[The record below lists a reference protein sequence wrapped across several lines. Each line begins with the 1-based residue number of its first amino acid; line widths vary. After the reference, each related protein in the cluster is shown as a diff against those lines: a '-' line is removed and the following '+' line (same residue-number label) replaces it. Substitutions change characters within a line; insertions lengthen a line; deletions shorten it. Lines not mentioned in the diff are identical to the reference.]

1 MKMSTKGRYGI
12 KAMLELALVYDRE
25 MISVRSIAKKQN
37 ISELYLEQIFSML
50 RKEKLIK
57 SLRGAKGGYSLARSP
72 KEITIKNIMDVLEGP
87 ISISNC
93 IEKDANC
100 DNLDRCATRVLWV
113 KIRDA
118 IDDIFSSV
126 TLQDII
132 DEHNKLNFLSVKDLN
147 LNG

>member
-12 KAMLELALVYDRE
+12 KAMLELALVYE
-25 MISVRSIAKKQN
+25 IETMSVKSIAKKQN

-50 RKEKLIK
+50 RKAQLIK
-57 SLRGAKGGYSLARSP
+57 SVRGAKGGYSLTRNP
-72 KEITIKNIMDVLEGP
+72 KNITIKNIIDVVEGP
-87 ISISNC
+87 ISISDC

-100 DNLDRCATRVLWV
+100 DNLDKFATRVLWV

-118 IDDIFSSV
+118 IDNIFSSV

-132 DEHNKLNFLSVKDLN
+132 DEHNKLNFLKIE
-147 LNG
+147 G

>member
-12 KAMLELALVYDRE
+12 KAMLELALVYDVST
-25 MISVRSIAKKQN
+25 ISVRSIAEKQN
-37 ISELYLEQIFSML
+37 ISELYLEQIFSIL
-50 RKEKLIK
+50 KKAELIK
-57 SLRGAKGGYSLARSP
+57 SIRGAKGGYSLSKKP
-72 KEITIKNIMDVLEGP
+72 EEITIKNIMDALEGP

-93 IEKDANC
+93 IEKDARC
-100 DNLDRCATRVLWV
+100 DNLDKCATRVLWT

-118 IDDIFSSV
+118 IDNIFSSV

-132 DEHNKLNFLSVKDLN
+132 DEHNKLNFLNIEDLN

>member
-12 KAMLELALVYDRE
+12 KAMLELALVYE
-25 MISVRSIAKKQN
+25 IETMSVKSIAKKQN

-50 RKEKLIK
+50 RKAQLIK
-57 SLRGAKGGYSLARSP
+57 SVRGAKGGYSLTRNP
-72 KEITIKNIMDVLEGP
+72 KNITIKNIIDVVEGP
-87 ISISNC
+87 ISISDC

-100 DNLDRCATRVLWV
+100 DNLGKCATRVLWV

-118 IDDIFSSV
+118 IDNIFSSV

-132 DEHNKLNFLSVKDLN
+132 DEHNKLNFLKIE
-147 LNG
+147 G

>member
-25 MISVRSIAKKQN
+25 MISVRSIAEKQN

-50 RKEKLIK
+50 RREELIK

-72 KEITIKNIMDVLEGP
+72 REITIKNIMDALEGP

-93 IEKDANC
+93 IEKDASC

-118 IDDIFSSV
+118 IDNIFSSV

-132 DEHNKLNFLSVKDLN
+132 DEHNKLNFLNIEDLN